1 VRVLLI
7 FIVLLTLNS
16 PAVAGN
22 WNTSSGSATAT
33 ASNGSG
39 FSKFRKH
46 GSGWKKHNYQVLT
59 DETKARAGKKY
70 QRFELQA
77 GDCFPKSD
85 WNDCKTNRA
94 RVEFSAAGRPR
105 QKPIGQ
111 QCYGFSLMLDK
122 TFPDVYPTTTM
133 LGQVK
138 PYGNVPVGKAY
149 GFKSFPQIVSIKA
162 NRKKL
167 QFQFEWLYG
176 EIDNFKTR
184 PIRKNIADIAD
195 MLDVW
200 TDISFCL
207 DFANNN
213 LEAWVNGV
221 SKAKIDKSPVTWAPD
236 SIYFKYGIY
245 NSLVDGYKKRWD
257 KEIPTQIVFYD
268 EIRRGTKVT
277 DVDVNLNPALRPLD

>member
-1 VRVLLI
+1 MPVLLI
-7 FIVLLTLNS
+7 LIALLTLNS

-22 WNTSSGSATAT
+22 WNTSGGSATAT

-39 FSKFRKH
+39 FSKFGKH

-70 QRFELQA
+70 QRFELRA
-77 GDCFPKSD
+77 GDCFPTPD
-85 WNDCKTNRA
+85 WNDCKTNRT
-94 RVEFSAAGRPR
+94 RVEFSARPR

-122 TFPDVYPTTTM
+122 TFPVVYPTTTI

-138 PYGNVPVGKAY
+138 PRGNVPERKDY
-149 GFKSFPQIVSIKA
+149 GFKSFPQLVSIKA

-167 QFQFEWLYG
+167 QFQFEWTWG
-176 EIDNFKTR
+176 DINNAKIR
-184 PIRKNIADIAD
+184 PVVKNIADIAD
-195 MLDVW
+195 MLGVW

-207 DFANNN
+207 DFANKN
-213 LEAWVNGV
+213 LEAWVNGK
-221 SKAKIDKSPVTWAPD
+221 SKAKINKSPVTWTPD

-257 KEIPTQIVFYD
+257 KEIPPQIVFYD
-268 EIRRGTKVT
+268 EVRRGTKVT